1 MVFAVLGHFHLII
14 GKALRNIRV
23 IGKGVLLFM
32 RRGLSSC
39 GLFLLV
45 TSATTLGFGSLAIN
59 ASAATAPP
67 AKSKPKPKAAS
78 AKPPKLSGETVESEA
93 LDMRFVIPDGWKP
106 FNGRII
112 GVPQGAKV
120 VSYNLPKFILQT
132 EKTRYYYPPQF
143 FALSMELPETEKMKN
158 LTPAQQ
164 DAMMQEMVS
173 SFYKTQPNFR
183 AEGMARVT
191 VNGEPATACAYVNTG
206 SVTGDILRH
215 RVIGMLRNH
224 KLYMFGFIAE
234 VDDFPNYAATFAKI
248 LQNFHFLTPRKEDAP
263 PAVAPENAP
272 EKKDG
277 VF

>member
-1 MVFAVLGHFHLII
+1 
-14 GKALRNIRV
+14 
-23 IGKGVLLFM
+23 M

-39 GLFLLV
+39 CVYLLV
-45 TSATTLGFGSLAIN
+45 VSAATLGFSTLPAN
-59 ASAATAPP
+59 AVAALAPP
-67 AKSKPKPKAAS
+67 AKSKTKPKTVS

-143 FALSMELPETEKMKN
+143 FAFSMELPETEKTKN

-173 SFYKTQPNFR
+173 SIYKTQPNFR

-215 RVIGMLRNH
+215 RIVGMMRNH
-224 KLYMFGFIAE
+224 KLYIFGFIAE
-234 VDDFPNYAATFAKI
+234 VDDFPNHAATFAKI
-248 LQNFHFLTPRKEDAP
+248 LQNFHFLTPRKEDTP
-263 PAVAPENAP
+263 PPVAPENVP